1 MTQDKNQLFAHL
13 SHKASFVLMDS
24 DVPFV
29 NWQVCFQHH
38 CECVSVCVGR
48 VVCLLVLPVL
58 GFKHAC
64 EFILSFLT
72 GDS

>member
-13 SHKASFVLMDS
+13 SHRTSFVLMDS

-38 CECVSVCVGR
+38 CECVSVCVCVG
-48 VVCLLVLPVL
+48 VP
-58 GFKHAC
+58 AC
-64 EFILSFLT
+64 VTCAWMQARL
-72 GDS
+72 